1 MARRVDQIQRV
12 RFPITRLVGQCS
24 GLCLNGN
31 AALPLQS
38 HGVQDLGFHLA
49 IRESATQLNDAI
61 GERAFAMVDVGNY

>member
-12 RFPITRLVGQCS
+12 GFSIARLIGQSS
-24 GLCLNGN
+24 GLRLDGN
-31 AALPLQS
+31 ATLTLQS

-61 GERAFAMVDVGNY
+61 GERAFAMVDVGNN